1 MQEARVVGKS
11 ALESSYAVVVR
22 IPSWR
27 DSNSIRVKVK
37 REETLGNLQKLEHC
51 IVASWKSRTERKEDL
66 ARLGRLWA
74 NSWGLKG
81 KLGLAK
87 LEKDRVL
94 LEFKELKE
102 ARRVVPSGSREL
114 GGFQLELEK

>member
-1 MQEARVVGKS
+1 MQEARVEGKS
-11 ALESSYAVVVR
+11 ALESSYAALVKR
-22 IPSWR
+22 SSWR
-27 DSNSIRVKVK
+27 DTNSIRVKVK

-51 IVASWKSRTERKEDL
+51 NVASWKSRTEGEKDL
-66 ARLGRLWA
+66 VRLGRLWA

-94 LEFKELKE
+94 LEFEDLEE
-102 ARRVVPSGSREL
+102 ARRIVSSGNRSL
-114 GGFQLELEK
+114 GGLQ